1 LADKTILVVEDDA
14 TLQSVLLYNL
24 TKEGYKVEQ
33 AFDGLQGLEKARNL
47 KPDFIMLDVMMPKM
61 NGFEICR
68 VLRQEMNVPIL
79 ILTAK
84 DDEIDKVVGL
94 DLGADD
100 YMTKP
105 FKIRELLARI
115 RAILRRGEL
124 AVAKP
129 ADAGNLIKTDTIE
142 IDTSRHTVTVR
153 GRLLELTPKEFD
165 LLAFFVRNTGMVF
178 NREQLLEK
186 VWGYG
191 YAGDT
196 RTVDV
201 HVRWLREKIEQN
213 PETPTHLITL
223 RGVGYKF
230 EV

>member
-1 LADKTILVVEDDA
+1 LAEKTVLVVEDDS

-24 TKEGYKVEQ
+24 NKEGYRVEQ
-33 AFDGLQGLEKARNL
+33 ALDGLDGLEKARSI
-47 KPDFIMLDVMMPKM
+47 KPDLLVLDVMLPKL

-68 VLRQEMNVPIL
+68 TLRQEMAVPIL

-115 RAILRRGEL
+115 RAILRRAEQ
-124 AVAKP
+124 AAIKP
-129 ADAGNLIKTDTIE
+129 PDTGSLIKTDTME
-142 IDTSRHTVTVR
+142 IDIARHTVKVR
-153 GRLLELTPKEFD
+153 GKQLELTPKEFD
-165 LLAFFVRNTGMVF
+165 LLTLLIRNKGMVF

-186 VWGYG
+186 VWEYG

-201 HVRWLREKIEQN
+201 HIRWLREKIEEN
-213 PETPTHLITL
+213 PDNPAHLITL

>member
-1 LADKTILVVEDDA
+1 MAEKTVLVVEDDS

-24 TKEGYKVEQ
+24 NKEGYRVEQ
-33 AFDGLQGLEKARNL
+33 ALDGLDGLEKARSI
-47 KPDFIMLDVMMPKM
+47 KPDILVLDVMLPKM

-68 VLRQEMNVPIL
+68 TLRQEMAVPIL

-100 YMTKP
+100 YLTKP

-115 RAILRRGEL
+115 RAILRRAEQ
-124 AVAKP
+124 AAAKP
-129 ADAGNLIKTDTIE
+129 PDTGNLIKTDTME
-142 IDTSRHTVTVR
+142 IDIGRHTVKVR
-153 GRLLELTPKEFD
+153 GKQIELTPKEFD
-165 LLAFFVRNTGMVF
+165 LLTLLIRNKGMVF

-186 VWGYG
+186 VWEYG

-201 HVRWLREKIEQN
+201 HIRWLREKIEEN
-213 PETPTHLITL
+213 PDNPVHLITL